1 MIKMFGMVLE
11 KPDNIEKE
19 PLKLKE
25 LEIPE
30 PSSDEV
36 LIKVSA
42 CGICH
47 TDLHVIEG
55 ELPPRKLPLIPGHQI
70 VGRVER
76 VGKNVKKFKEGDRV
90 GVGWLYS
97 SCGKCKYCQKGM
109 ENLCDFPEFTGYT
122 KDGGYADYAISKEE
136 FTYLIPEEF
145 SDLHATPLLCAGI
158 IGYRSFKLSN
168 VKEGENLGLYGF
180 GASAHIVI
188 QIAKF
193 YGCKVFVFSRSEEHR
208 KLAEELGADWVGTS
222 ADKPPEELD
231 SAIIFAPVG
240 ELYVSALKVLRK
252 GGTVASAGIHM
263 SPIPSFPYD
272 LLYNERIMR
281 SVANSTREDA
291 LELLSL
297 ASKIPIKTKIE
308 VFPLKDANHALK
320 LLKKGGIKGAG
331 VLRVGRD

>member
-1 MIKMFGMVLE
+1 MIGMVLE
-11 KPDNIEKE
+11 NPDNIENA

-25 LEIPE
+25 IEIPE
-30 PSSDEV
+30 PSSGEI

-55 ELPPRKLPLIPGHQI
+55 ELPLKKLPIIPGHQI
-70 VGRVER
+70 IGRVEK
-76 VGKNVKKFKEGDRV
+76 VGENVKKFKKGDRV
-90 GVGWLYS
+90 GVAWLYS
-97 SCGKCKYCQKGM
+97 SCGKCKYCIKGM

-122 KDGGYADYAISKEE
+122 KDGGYAEYVVSREE
-136 FTYLIPEEF
+136 FTYKIPDNF
-145 SDLHATPLLCAGI
+145 SDLDAAPLLCAGI

-193 YGCKVFVFSRSEEHR
+193 YGCKVFVFSRSEKHR

-222 ADKPPEELD
+222 TDNPPVELD
-231 SAIIFAPVG
+231 SAIIFAPAG
-240 ELYVSALKVLRK
+240 ELYLSALKLLRK
-252 GGTVASAGIHM
+252 GGAVASAGIYM
-263 SPIPSFPYD
+263 SPIPSFPYE
-272 LLYNERIMR
+272 LLYNERIIR

-297 ASKIPIKTKIE
+297 ASKIPIKTRVE
-308 VFPLKDANHALK
+308 EFPLEAANLALQF
-320 LLKKGGIKGAG
+320 LKKGGINGAG
-331 VLRVGRD
+331 VLRIG